1 MVRWKS
7 FIHWTHFT
15 AFVNRGCENMIYASL
30 STWILYAWFSIELTL
45 EGFFNV
51 ILSKFPTST
60 EDYHPHFTDE
70 EWEVKG
76 LPKGHTANMC
86 WNTYLPTS
94 LTYNKFLKIL
104 WIQAFSSSARN
115 SLKCHSLSLFRVWPQ
130 SLALPAPQ
138 GFRKLQS
145 LNLQAASCLSKGEGI
160 MPAVACSRPGLIKV
174 NLWWQRL

>member
-1 MVRWKS
+1 MKAFQPLNTFYCFCQQRVRKYDL
-7 FIHWTHFT
+7 HFSEHLNPICLIFYRT
-15 AFVNRGCENMIYASL
+15 NIRGL
-30 STWILYAWFSIELTL
+30 
-45 EGFFNV
+45 FNV
-51 ILSKFPTST
+51 FLSKFPTST

-70 EWEVKG
+70 EWEVKE

-115 SLKCHSLSLFRVWPQ
+115 SLKCHSLALFRVWPQ
-130 SLALPAPQ
+130 NLALPAPQ

-145 LNLQAASCLSKGEGI
+145 LNLQAASCLSKGERI

-174 NLWWQRL
+174 NLWRQRL